1 MARSIEE
8 LKKQYN
14 KGHNN
19 MPGGPGRG
27 PGRGPGGGGP
37 MARGMG
43 GKPKDTKK
51 AIKRLWSYMASY
63 KLKLALVLLLM
74 VIHTLTALFG
84 SFLLAPIIDKI
95 ALTANPD
102 KQIEISALEEFANGI
117 IDMEEQ

>member
-37 MARGMG
+37 MARGEW
-43 GKPKDTKK
+43 KK
-51 AIKRLWSYMASY
+51 Q
-63 KLKLALVLLLM
+63 
-74 VIHTLTALFG
+74 F
-84 SFLLAPIIDKI
+84 
-95 ALTANPD
+95 
-102 KQIEISALEEFANGI
+102 
-117 IDMEEQ
+117 